1 VQRLRFEACSAS
13 GIVDERCDGE
23 DLPLRQCPLAHLVH
37 RAVDEQTQGRM
48 ASFQHRAGRASH
60 AQVAEF
66 QRAHGHGRRRK
77 RVPQLM
83 YQEADAFS
91 GLVRV
96 GRQQPGVAL
105 GSELQHGV
113 RDGVVEASIQRAEL
127 VDSKGGVALERQIR
141 DGLAEISIVVND
153 LVDRVSQTQET
164 GAMCSSAHAYL
175 GHCQSVAA

>member
-1 VQRLRFEACSAS
+1 
-13 GIVDERCDGE
+13 
-23 DLPLRQCPLAHLVH
+23 
-37 RAVDEQTQGRM
+37 
-48 ASFQHRAGRASH
+48 
-60 AQVAEF
+60 
-66 QRAHGHGRRRK
+66 
-77 RVPQLM
+77 M

-164 GAMCSSAHAYL
+164 GAISDTANPSPPDAPEMPMLSS
-175 GHCQSVAA
+175 